1 MTIAEWTLLGA
12 VLLYLLTLAP
22 IKPLGY
28 KSFDNANPRDPAF
41 FTPGIRTRVLG
52 AHINGI
58 ETYPFFATA
67 VLLAEFRAMPQH
79 RIDALAVAFLVV
91 RLVFV
96 AAYIGNWPMTRTLL
110 WNLGF
115 FVNLAIFLMPLW
127 AR

>member
-1 MTIAEWTLLGA
+1 MTIAEWMLLGA

-58 ETYPFFATA
+58 ETFLFFAAA
-67 VLLAEFRAMPQH
+67 VVLAEFRAMPQH
-79 RIDALAVAFLVV
+79 WIDALAVGFVV
-91 RLVFV
+91 IRLGIDADQPHRIKYKRF
-96 AAYIGNWPMTRTLL
+96 ART
-110 WNLGF
+110 
-115 FVNLAIFLMPLW
+115 
-127 AR
+127 